1 MWAENKEGLHRGAV
15 MKSSRVRGRQWTE
28 GTRRQTN
35 VSDGTEWGEKH
46 ISRISHRVR
55 KRRVSGRRPGN
66 GVVMGDSGARQ
77 ENTA

>member
-15 MKSSRVRGRQWTE
+15 IKSSRVKGRQWAE
-28 GTRRQTN
+28 GTHRQTN

-55 KRRVSGRRPGN
+55 KRRVSGWRPGN
-66 GVVMGDSGARQ
+66 GVVMGDSGERQ
-77 ENTA
+77 DITA